1 MTKISL
7 TDILNNVMSFLE
19 RSGTECMNWLN
30 KLERKFGNWA
40 IPNLIVWLIG
50 AYTIGFVLYQV
61 NPSII
66 GLLMLSPYHILH
78 GQIWRLITWVFMP
91 TDTNLVYL
99 LIMALFYYQLGTTLE
114 RTWGTFRFNVYIFGG
129 MLFTVIGAFLLYG
142 IMYLMNG
149 GVTTEMLLIGTSFST
164 SYINMSIFLAFA
176 CMYPDMQ
183 VLLMFIIPIKMKW
196 MAAVYGVLIALSFF
210 ETGWAGRMAIFMSLL
225 NFIIFFFSTRNLKRY
240 TPHEVHRRQ
249 KFKADMRTPQ
259 GYAGGAKHKCAVCG
273 RTELDDPTL
282 EFRFCS
288 KCEGNYEYCQD
299 HLFTH
304 QHIRMS

>member
-1 MTKISL
+1 M
-7 TDILNNVMSFLE
+7 
-19 RSGTECMNWLN
+19 
-30 KLERKFGNWA
+30 
-40 IPNLIVWLIG
+40 
-50 AYTIGFVLYQV
+50 
-61 NPSII
+61 
-66 GLLMLSPYHILH
+66 
-78 GQIWRLITWVFMP
+78 
-91 TDTNLVYL
+91 
-99 LIMALFYYQLGTTLE
+99 
-114 RTWGTFRFNVYIFGG
+114 
-129 MLFTVIGAFLLYG
+129 LYG
-142 IMYLMNG
+142 IMYLLNG

-196 MAAVYGVLIALSFF
+196 MAVVYGVLIALSFF

-249 KFKADMRTPQ
+249 KFKADMRRPQ

-304 QHIRMS
+304 QHIRLS

>member
-1 MTKISL
+1 M
-7 TDILNNVMSFLE
+7 
-19 RSGTECMNWLN
+19 
-30 KLERKFGNWA
+30 
-40 IPNLIVWLIG
+40 
-50 AYTIGFVLYQV
+50 
-61 NPSII
+61 
-66 GLLMLSPYHILH
+66 
-78 GQIWRLITWVFMP
+78 
-91 TDTNLVYL
+91 
-99 LIMALFYYQLGTTLE
+99 
-114 RTWGTFRFNVYIFGG
+114 GG
-129 MLFTVIGAFLLYG
+129 K
-142 IMYLMNG
+142 NG
-149 GVTTEMLLIGTSFST
+149 
-164 SYINMSIFLAFA
+164 
-176 CMYPDMQ
+176 D
-183 VLLMFIIPIKMKW
+183 
-196 MAAVYGVLIALSFF
+196 
-210 ETGWAGRMAIFMSLL
+210 FMSLL

>member
-1 MTKISL
+1 
-7 TDILNNVMSFLE
+7 
-19 RSGTECMNWLN
+19 MNQLLN
-30 KLERKFGNWA
+30 KLEKKFGRYA
-40 IPNLIVWLIG
+40 VPDLIKYVI
-50 AYTIGFVLYQV
+50 VLYCAGAAL
-61 NPSII
+61 
-66 GLLMLSPYHILH
+66 GLINENIYYSYLSLNVEAVLH
-78 GQIWRLITWVFMP
+78 GQIWRLFTYLIEPYGFNRGMGFIVSILFFAIQV
-91 TDTNLVYL
+91 NLFF
-99 LIMALFYYQLGTTLE
+99 LFGRSLE
-114 RTWGTFRFNVYIFGG
+114 QAWGTFRFNVYIFGG

-142 IMYLMNG
+142 IMYLLNG

-249 KFKADMRTPQ
+249 KFKADMRRPQ

-304 QHIRMS
+304 QHIRLS

>member
-1 MTKISL
+1 
-7 TDILNNVMSFLE
+7 
-19 RSGTECMNWLN
+19 MNWLN

-50 AYTIGFVLYQV
+50 AYTIGFVLYRV

-149 GVTTEMLLIGTSFST
+149 VVTTEMLLIGTSFST

-249 KFKADMRTPQ
+249 KFKADMRRPQ

-299 HLFTH
+299 HLFTQ

>member
-1 MTKISL
+1 
-7 TDILNNVMSFLE
+7 
-19 RSGTECMNWLN
+19 MNWLN

-40 IPNLIVWLIG
+40 VPNLIVWLIG

-78 GQIWRLITWVFMP
+78 GQVWRLITWVFMP

-196 MAAVYGVLIALSFF
+196 MAVFYVVIVAYEMIQYIM
-210 ETGWAGRMAIFMSLL
+210 AGAWYLVIPIVVSLL
-225 NFIIFFFSTRNLKRY
+225 NFIIFYFGSKDFSRY
-240 TPHEVHRRQ
+240 NPKEVHRRNE
-249 KFKADMRTPQ
+249 FRRAMEPRGRT
-259 GYAGGAKHKCAVCG
+259 GSGGGAVTKHKCAICG
-273 RTELDDPTL
+273 RTELDDPNL

-288 KCEGNYEYCQD
+288 RCNGNYEYCQD

-304 QHIRMS
+304 THVK

>member
-1 MTKISL
+1 
-7 TDILNNVMSFLE
+7 
-19 RSGTECMNWLN
+19 MNWLN

-40 IPNLIVWLIG
+40 VPNLIVWLIG

-78 GQIWRLITWVFMP
+78 GQVWRLITWVFMP

-196 MAAVYGVLIALSFF
+196 MALVYAAMALYYFFTGSLAVKV
-210 ETGWAGRMAIFMSLL
+210 AIGASLL
-225 NFIIFFFSTRNLKRY
+225 NFVIFFCSSRNIKRFGPKEQARKAKFRQQSR
-240 TPHEVHRRQ
+240 PHMTYSNGARHR
-249 KFKADMRTPQ
+249 
-259 GYAGGAKHKCAVCG
+259 CAVCG
-273 RTELDDPTL
+273 RTELDDPNL

-288 KCEGNYEYCQD
+288 KCNGNYEYCQD

-304 QHIRMS
+304 QHVK